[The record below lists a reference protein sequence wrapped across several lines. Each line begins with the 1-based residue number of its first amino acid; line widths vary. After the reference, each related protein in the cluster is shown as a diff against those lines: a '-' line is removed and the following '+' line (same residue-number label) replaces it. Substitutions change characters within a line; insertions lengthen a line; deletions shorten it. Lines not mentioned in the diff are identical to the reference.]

1 MLLLSLNSSNYFYVL
16 SSVLCGDFSEHM
28 LTDIRNSLWQCNF
41 CGLINT
47 TFLLDMS
54 SWWWLIL
61 INILHTP
68 VETITNVVKIC
79 LLHKTFIC
87 VTYKNVKKKHHD
99 LFSVLHFFGW
109 IHIAHGK
116 IFYSYWKPNLSKRDA
131 SHLFFR
137 LTHRPEASLWE
148 LICCILYATCL
159 I

>member
-1 MLLLSLNSSNYFYVL
+1 MLLLSLNLSNYFYVL
-16 SSVLCGDFSEHM
+16 SSILCCDFSEHM
-28 LTDIRNSLWQCNF
+28 LTDICNSLWQCNF

-68 VETITNVVKIC
+68 VETITNVVKLC

-116 IFYSYWKPNLSKRDA
+116 MFYSYWK
-131 SHLFFR
+131 
-137 LTHRPEASLWE
+137 
-148 LICCILYATCL
+148 LICQKEMPL
-159 I
+159 ISFLCSLTVQKHLCENWFAVFCTQPV

>member
-1 MLLLSLNSSNYFYVL
+1 MLLLSLNLSNYFYVL
-16 SSVLCGDFSEHM
+16 SFILCCDFSEHM
-28 LTDIRNSLWQCNF
+28 LTDIRNSLWQCDF
-41 CGLINT
+41 CELINT

-61 INILHTP
+61 INIIHTP
-68 VETITNVVKIC
+68 VETITNVVKLC

-87 VTYKNVKKKHHD
+87 VTYKNVKKKTSWPRLSSA
-99 LFSVLHFFGW
+99 LFWLNTHCTRKDVLFLL
-109 IHIAHGK
+109 K
-116 IFYSYWKPNLSKRDA
+116 TNLSKRDA
-131 SHLFFR
+131 SHLFFM